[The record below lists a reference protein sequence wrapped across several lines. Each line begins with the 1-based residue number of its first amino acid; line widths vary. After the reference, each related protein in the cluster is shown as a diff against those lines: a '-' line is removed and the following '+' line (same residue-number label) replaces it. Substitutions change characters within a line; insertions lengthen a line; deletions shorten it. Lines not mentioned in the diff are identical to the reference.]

1 MPKDL
6 QQLQPPPADG
16 DEPMLDGRAD
26 EPAAPGAAA
35 TPAPPPAEG
44 AAPWYDAD
52 RQATSLPA
60 TAEEASDASGSG
72 APRPSEP
79 AAQPQKKPSSRRR
92 ARPLAPPG
100 VQLSA
105 DERTALERE
114 RNREHA
120 RNTRARKKEAI
131 EKLKHDVEAWEVET
145 RRTEERRAVKERKS
159 ERHERLLAEVFR
171 ARGEAVVDPEVW
183 ASWLAPGFELWQ
195 PQSDY
200 VAHRPSD
207 VVRERRVSR
216 GVAGMADDV
225 AAWAVFM
232 HGVGRSG
239 AFSSRMAEPPAY
251 ECRHIH
257 ADDKVDPSTFGMFG
271 AGGAPPRRPPPPAS
285 SPRVRDDEVSTDD
298 EDARERRVAYARD
311 TIMGFWA
318 LRTLDAQRH
327 GARCEVALR
336 GMYCARFV
344 GGGDATA
351 ENPIKLLRL
360 ELAYDMQ
367 SFARTVEAAAS
378 APLPYAPNSLYDA
391 TFHDDPRA
399 KVVTTAR
406 RPFVIANVNQAWLD
420 LCGFGKDEVLGR
432 TMSCIQGELTDKRAV
447 ESVHAAVAAGRAAD
461 MTLINYTS
469 KGDAFLN
476 YLRVFP
482 LYADANPNQRPSNY
496 LGILEDHAKRRH
508 AKLDDGPTA

>member
-1 MPKDL
+1 M
-6 QQLQPPPADG
+6 
-16 DEPMLDGRAD
+16 
-26 EPAAPGAAA
+26 
-35 TPAPPPAEG
+35 
-44 AAPWYDAD
+44 
-52 RQATSLPA
+52 
-60 TAEEASDASGSG
+60 
-72 APRPSEP
+72 
-79 AAQPQKKPSSRRR
+79 
-92 ARPLAPPG
+92 
-100 VQLSA
+100 
-105 DERTALERE
+105 
-114 RNREHA
+114 
-120 RNTRARKKEAI
+120 
-131 EKLKHDVEAWEVET
+131 
-145 RRTEERRAVKERKS
+145 
-159 ERHERLLAEVFR
+159 
-171 ARGEAVVDPEVW
+171 
-183 ASWLAPGFELWQ
+183 
-195 PQSDY
+195 
-200 VAHRPSD
+200 
-207 VVRERRVSR
+207 
-216 GVAGMADDV
+216 
-225 AAWAVFM
+225 
-232 HGVGRSG
+232 
-239 AFSSRMAEPPAY
+239 
-251 ECRHIH
+251 
-257 ADDKVDPSTFGMFG
+257 
-271 AGGAPPRRPPPPAS
+271 
-285 SPRVRDDEVSTDD
+285 STDD